1 MVDPS
6 VQINIP
12 GRGGNMQPQGLL
24 GNATVSTQGQE
35 PEQVP
40 FFQRPEVGNLL
51 DTLAIGFSGM
61 TLNPNQALIQSAQER
76 IKGRRES
83 AQTAQQR
90 NRTLEYLRTL
100 GTPQAMEAI
109 RYAEATGDVAG
120 ALKMAQ
126 AQPDRTA
133 LMQNYEY
140 ALSQGMTPEQARAWV
155 SSGTT
160 INMPGEQLKIMPD
173 GRVAVSDPSVE
184 GGVRFVTP
192 PGSTAA
198 SATEAQAEQRQ
209 SVAATAQDSLRLI
222 DSVLNNQN
230 LESVT
235 GMLQGR
241 MPALTQSG
249 TDLVTR
255 IEQLQGQAFLQAF
268 ESLKGGGAITEREG
282 IAAQNAIANLNRAQ
296 SGPAFRESLQ
306 ALRDIVDRGRRRAM
320 GENIS
325 DGTSIGG
332 VEVGDPY

>member
-1 MVDPS
+1 
-6 VQINIP
+6 
-12 GRGGNMQPQGLL
+12 
-24 GNATVSTQGQE
+24 
-35 PEQVP
+35 
-40 FFQRPEVGNLL
+40 LL

-61 TLNPNQALIQSAQER
+61 SMRPNQALIQSAQER
-76 IKGRRES
+76 IKGRGQA

-126 AQPDRTA
+126 GQPDRTA

-140 ALSQGMTPEQARAWV
+140 ALSQGMTPEEARAWV
-155 SSGTT
+155 SSATN

-198 SATEAQAEQRQ
+198 SATEAQAAQRQ